1 MDRET
6 SWAVI
11 ERQRLAITELLAGL
25 TPGEW
30 ETPSLCA
37 GWRVRDV
44 AAHLALTPQPMPVR
58 TLLAAGL
65 RARGDYNHM
74 IDQLT
79 VAYARRPVAE
89 LVSQL
94 REHASSRRL
103 PAPTNYRNI
112 LFDVIV
118 HGQDIALPL
127 RRTLTAD
134 TVAVAAATTRAV
146 GIGRP
151 VWDGHRLDGI
161 RLRATDIDWEFGAGR
176 EVRGPIMALLLLVT
190 GRTALLHELTGDGL
204 ETMTTRLTAAR
215 NRHPRSATP
224 NPTSTR
230 EGTPN
235 S

>member
-11 ERQRLAITELLAGL
+11 EQQRLAIADLLAGL
-25 TPGEW
+25 TPEEW

-37 GWRVRDV
+37 NWRVRDV

-58 TLLAAGL
+58 TLLTAGL
-65 RARGDYNHM
+65 RARGNYNRM

-79 VAYARRPVAE
+79 VAYANHPVSE

-94 REHASSRRL
+94 RRDAASRRL

-127 RRTLTAD
+127 RRPLPVDST
-134 TVAVAAATTRAV
+134 AVAAATARAAR
-146 GIGRP
+146 IGRP

-161 RLRATDIDWEFGAGR
+161 RLRATDIDWALGAGR
-176 EVRGPIMALLLLVT
+176 EIRGPIMALLLLVT
-190 GRTALLHELTGDGL
+190 GRTALRDELTGDGL
-204 ETMTTRLTAAR
+204 DTMLTRITA
-215 NRHPRSATP
+215 HH
-224 NPTSTR
+224 
-230 EGTPN
+230 
-235 S
+235 